1 MLFLLIIILCTYLF
15 LKGFFKYILPLLIFL
30 FFAKLFLGGLLL
42 FFNTYFLFSLA
53 IIAFFIWLI
62 STVKKQNY

>member
-15 LKGFFKYILPLLIFL
+15 LKGFFEYILPLLIFL

-42 FFNTYFLFSLA
+42 FFNTHFLFSLA